1 MIKGD
6 LTMERHDV
14 QYDAYIALLN
24 KELVPA
30 MGCTEPIAIAYA
42 AAVAT
47 SYMEYPIEKVDIYAS
62 GNIIKNVKSVTV
74 PNTGGRKG
82 IQSAAAIGIVAGD
95 ASKGLEVIVHVNNE
109 QIKMM
114 EEFIKNTD
122 IQIHHEQSNC
132 ALKVGIQVSGQGHSV
147 YVCIQNEHS
156 NIVCI
161 KKDEELIFDH
171 QSDKETQE
179 LLDAMEFSMKSI
191 YEFALMAEIED
202 VKEVLDRQMGYNYNI
217 AEEGLKG
224 NYGAN
229 IGSVLLSTYG
239 NDVQT
244 RARAYAA
251 AGSDARMSGCELPVI
266 ICSGSGNQ
274 GITCSVPVIVYAK
287 ELGVNEEQLYRA
299 LLISNLT
306 TLYQKKYIGRL
317 SAFCGAVSAG
327 VGAGA
332 GISYLLGGDY
342 DAICH
347 TVVNAL
353 AIASGMICDGAKAS
367 CAAKIA
373 TAVDAGIMGC
383 MMYRNGKQ
391 FYKGEGIVCKNI
403 EETIMG
409 VGHLARDGMKKT
421 DDEIIRLMIQN

>member
-1 MIKGD
+1 
-6 LTMERHDV
+6 MERHDG

-47 SYMEYPIEKVDIYAS
+47 SYMKYPIEKVDIYAS

-95 ASKGLEVIVHVNNE
+95 ASKGLEVIAHVNNE

-114 EEFIKNTD
+114 EEFMKNTD

-132 ALKVGIQVSGQGHSV
+132 ALKVGIKVSGQGHSV

-161 KKDEELIFDH
+161 KKEDELIFDH

-191 YEFALMAEIED
+191 YEFALITEIED
-202 VKEVLDRQMGYNYNI
+202 VKEVLDRQMEYNYNI

-287 ELGVNEEQLYRA
+287 ELGVSEEELYRA

>member
-1 MIKGD
+1 
-6 LTMERHDV
+6 MERHDV

-95 ASKGLEVIVHVNNE
+95 ASKGLEVIAHVNNE

-132 ALKVGIQVSGQGHSV
+132 ALKVGIQVSGHGHSV

>member
-1 MIKGD
+1 
-6 LTMERHDV
+6 
-14 QYDAYIALLN
+14 
-24 KELVPA
+24 

-95 ASKGLEVIVHVNNE
+95 ASKGLEVIAHVNNE

>member
-1 MIKGD
+1 
-6 LTMERHDV
+6 MERHDV

-95 ASKGLEVIVHVNNE
+95 ASKGLEVIAHVNNE

>member
-1 MIKGD
+1 
-6 LTMERHDV
+6 MERHDV

-95 ASKGLEVIVHVNNE
+95 ASKGLEVIAHVNNE

-191 YEFALMAEIED
+191 YEFTLMAEIED

>member
-1 MIKGD
+1 
-6 LTMERHDV
+6 MERHDV

-95 ASKGLEVIVHVNNE
+95 ASKGLEVIAHVNNE

-122 IQIHHEQSNC
+122 IQIHHEQTNC

>member
-1 MIKGD
+1 
-6 LTMERHDV
+6 MERHDG

-47 SYMEYPIEKVDIYAS
+47 SYMKYPIEKVDIYAS

-95 ASKGLEVIVHVNNE
+95 ASKGLEVIAHVNNE

-114 EEFIKNTD
+114 EEFMKNTD

-132 ALKVGIQVSGQGHSV
+132 ALKVGIKVSGQGHSV

-161 KKDEELIFDH
+161 KKDDELIFDH

-191 YEFALMAEIED
+191 YEFALITEIED
-202 VKEVLDRQMGYNYNI
+202 VKEVLDRQMEYNYNI

-287 ELGVNEEQLYRA
+287 ELGVSEEELYRA

-383 MMYRNGKQ
+383 MMYQNGIQ

>member
-1 MIKGD
+1 
-6 LTMERHDV
+6 MERHDG

-47 SYMEYPIEKVDIYAS
+47 SYMKYPIEKVDIYAS

-95 ASKGLEVIVHVNNE
+95 ASKGLEVIAHVNNE

-114 EEFIKNTD
+114 EEFMKNTD

-132 ALKVGIQVSGQGHSV
+132 ALKVGIKVSGQGHSV

-161 KKDEELIFDH
+161 KKDDELIFDH

-191 YEFALMAEIED
+191 YEFALITEIED
-202 VKEVLDRQMGYNYNI
+202 VKEVLDRQMEYNYNI

-287 ELGVNEEQLYRA
+287 ELGVSEEELYRA

-383 MMYRNGKQ
+383 MMYQNGKQ

>member
-1 MIKGD
+1 
-6 LTMERHDV
+6 MERHDV

-95 ASKGLEVIVHVNNE
+95 ASKGLEVIAHVNNE

-367 CAAKIA
+367 CAAKS
-373 TAVDAGIMGC
+373 
-383 MMYRNGKQ
+383 
-391 FYKGEGIVCKNI
+391 
-403 EETIMG
+403 
-409 VGHLARDGMKKT
+409 LLL
-421 DDEIIRLMIQN
+421 LMQESWDV

>member
-1 MIKGD
+1 
-6 LTMERHDV
+6 MERHDV

-95 ASKGLEVIVHVNNE
+95 ASKGLEVIAHVNNE

-367 CAAKIA
+367 CAAKNA

>member
-1 MIKGD
+1 
-6 LTMERHDV
+6 MERHDV

-95 ASKGLEVIVHVNNE
+95 ASKGLEVIAHVNNE

-421 DDEIIRLMIQN
+421 DDEIIRLMFQN

>member
-1 MIKGD
+1 
-6 LTMERHDV
+6 MERHDG

-47 SYMEYPIEKVDIYAS
+47 SYMKYPIEKVDIYAS

-95 ASKGLEVIVHVNNE
+95 ASKGLEVIAHVNNE

-114 EEFIKNTD
+114 EEFMKNTD

-132 ALKVGIQVSGQGHSV
+132 ALKVGIKVSGQGHSV

-161 KKDEELIFDH
+161 KKDDELIFDH

-202 VKEVLDRQMGYNYNI
+202 VKEVLDRQMEYNYNI

-287 ELGVNEEQLYRA
+287 ELGVSEEELYRA

>member
-1 MIKGD
+1 
-6 LTMERHDV
+6 MERHDV

>member
-1 MIKGD
+1 
-6 LTMERHDV
+6 MERHDV

-95 ASKGLEVIVHVNNE
+95 ASKGLEVIAHVNNE

-132 ALKVGIQVSGQGHSV
+132 ALKVGIQVSGQGYSV

>member
-1 MIKGD
+1 
-6 LTMERHDV
+6 MERHDV

-95 ASKGLEVIVHVNNE
+95 ASKGLEVIAHVNNE

-287 ELGVNEEQLYRA
+287 ELGVNEEHLYRA

>member
-1 MIKGD
+1 
-6 LTMERHDV
+6 MERHDV

-95 ASKGLEVIVHVNNE
+95 ASKGLEVIAHVNNE

-409 VGHLARDGMKKT
+409 VGYLARDGMKKT